1 MSLFLLPTTILLPLP
16 VVAEVVPRSAGV
28 DPHVMAVVYD
38 PQNVVRIVASR
49 TSSTQLVFA
58 KDEEI
63 TNVAIG
69 DADNWLAQPVGNL
82 LFLKPTAVRSATN
95 AQVVTRRPDGSSR
108 SYQLRLVSSGR
119 RDGERPMYA
128 VTFTYPREAT
138 VVDDAARQREAE
150 AQAQARLAKAW
161 EEGPRNWR
169 YVARGSRL
177 IEPTEVSDNGRMTA
191 FRFPGNMR
199 VPTIYTRAPDG
210 QETIVSYTMRADLAV
225 VPVAAREFVL
235 RDGAEVL
242 GIANQGFDPVGHN
255 PMTGTGTSDLT
266 RVVKDSAQ

>member
-1 MSLFLLPTTILLPLP
+1 M
-16 VVAEVVPRSAGV
+16 
-28 DPHVMAVVYD
+28 
-38 PQNVVRIVASR
+38 ASR

-82 LFLKPTAVRSATN
+82 LFLKPTAVRPATN
-95 AQVVTRRPDGSSR
+95 AQVVTRRSDGSSR

-128 VTFTYPREAT
+128 VTFTYPREAM
-138 VVDDAARQREAE
+138 VVDEAARQRAAEAE
-150 AQAQARLAKAW
+150 AQARLARAW
-161 EEGPRNWR
+161 EEGARNWR

-242 GIANQGFDPVGHN
+242 SIANQGFDPVGHN